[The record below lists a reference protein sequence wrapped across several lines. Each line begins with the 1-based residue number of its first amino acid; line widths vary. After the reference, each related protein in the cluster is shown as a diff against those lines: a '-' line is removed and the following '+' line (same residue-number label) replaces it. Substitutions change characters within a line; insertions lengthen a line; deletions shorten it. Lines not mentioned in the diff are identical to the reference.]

1 MKNINLSKA
10 ILALKK
16 ENEVNDFFTDLCTPA
31 EIKALNER
39 WNVAQLLYKNQLS
52 YRDIAVKLKTSTTT
66 VTRVARFLSNEPYQ
80 GYNRILKRLN

>member
-1 MKNINLSKA
+1 MRNINLSKA

-52 YRDIAVKLKTSTTT
+52 YRDIAEKLKTSTTT

>member
-16 ENEVNDFFTDLCTPA
+16 QNEVNDFFTDLCTPA

-52 YRDIAVKLKTSTTT
+52 YRDIAEKLKTSTTT

>member
-10 ILALKK
+10 ILDLKK

-52 YRDIAVKLKTSTTT
+52 YRDIAEKLKTSTTT

>member
-52 YRDIAVKLKTSTTT
+52 YRDIAEKLKTSTTT

>member
-1 MKNINLSKA
+1 M
-10 ILALKK
+10 
-16 ENEVNDFFTDLCTPA
+16 NDFFTDLCTPA

-52 YRDIAVKLKTSTTT
+52 YRDIAEKLKTSTTT

>member
-52 YRDIAVKLKTSTTT
+52 YRDIAEKLKTSTTT

-80 GYNRILKRLN
+80 GLSLIHI

>member
-16 ENEVNDFFTDLCTPA
+16 ENEVNDFFTNLCTPA

-52 YRDIAVKLKTSTTT
+52 YRDIAEKLKTSTTT